1 MNPTRFL
8 ITIATYNEIENLPKL
23 VTEIFRETDRF
34 ASERNFTFDILV
46 VDDNSPDGTGEWCDT
61 HQEEFPRLKCLH
73 RSGKNGLGT
82 AVIAAMQYA
91 IENGYDRM
99 INLDADFSHH
109 PKYLDALT
117 AKTEDVVVGSRYVR
131 GGGIIGWPFVRHVMS
146 RCINGFGRT
155 LLGLRVH
162 DISGSYRNYRV
173 STLEKLDFSRF
184 QSHGYSFFE
193 EVLWRLKLVGATM
206 AEVPIV
212 FEDRVLGTSKIS
224 LKESVTA
231 VKTLLML
238 RR

>member
-23 VTEIFRETDRF
+23 VAEIFRETDRF

-117 AKTEDVVVGSRYVR
+117 AKTEDVIVGSRYVR

-173 STLEKLDFSRF
+173 STLKKLDFSRF
-184 QSHGYSFFE
+184 QSRGYSFFE